1 MNNRKLVL
9 ENGQVFEGVGFGSL
23 NETVAEIIY
32 NTAVVGYQ
40 EIISDPTNTAK
51 IVCMT
56 YPLIGNYGLTDEDYE
71 SKHICTKGLIVREY
85 NEIPSNFRYTRTLEE
100 VMEENNVSGI
110 QGVDTRELM
119 KVIQQ
124 NGTMK
129 ALICDIEKPLV
140 ECMKV
145 INEYCEASNLVQTVT
160 SKKVWY
166 SRTPNPI
173 YNVAVLDLGT
183 KLNLIKGLNQA
194 GCNVISFPYNTTKEE
209 ILKYKPNGLFISSG
223 PGNPE
228 SLQDVVELIK
238 SFIGV
243 LPIFGVGLGHQLI
256 GLAYGASTLKM
267 KTGHH
272 GCNYPVRNLKTG
284 KVEISLQNHLY
295 TIERQS
301 LKGTNLK
308 VTHENVITNEVEGLE
323 DSKNKVM
330 SIEFEP
336 FTIIDENTEDVYKK
350 FITLMKKHG
359 GRKNA

>member
-23 NETVAEIIY
+23 TDAVAEIIC

-71 SKHICTKGLIVREY
+71 SKHICTKGLVVREY

-100 VMEENNVSGI
+100 VMDENNVSGI
-110 QGVDTRELM
+110 QGIDTRELM
-119 KVIQQ
+119 KIVQKL
-124 NGTMK
+124 GTMK
-129 ALICDIEKPLV
+129 ALICDIEKPID
-140 ECMKV
+140 ECMALL
-145 INEYCEASNLVQTVT
+145 NEYNEPLNLVQTVT

-166 SRTPNPI
+166 SRTPNPM
-173 YNVAVLDLGT
+173 YNVAVIDLGT
-183 KLNLIKGLNQA
+183 KLNLIKGLNKA

-228 SLQDVVELIK
+228 NLKEVIELIN
-238 SFIGV
+238 SFVGV

-256 GLAYGASTLKM
+256 GLAYGAQSFKM
-267 KTGHH
+267 KCGHH
-272 GCNYPVRNLKTG
+272 GCNYPVKNLKTG
-284 KVEISLQNHLY
+284 KVEIAVQNHLY
-295 TIERQS
+295 TIDRQS
-301 LKGTNLK
+301 LKGTSLK
-308 VTHENVITNEVEGLE
+308 VTHENVITNEVEGFE

-336 FTIIDENTEDVYKK
+336 FTIIDQNTEDVYQK
-350 FITLMKKHG
+350 FIALMKKHG

>member
-9 ENGQVFEGVGFGSL
+9 ENGQVFEGVGFGNL
-23 NETVAEIIY
+23 TDVVAEIIY

-40 EIISDPTNTAK
+40 EIISDPANKAK

-56 YPLIGNYGLTDEDYE
+56 YPLIGNYGLTDDDYE
-71 SKHICTKGLIVREY
+71 SKHISISGLVVREY

-100 VMEENNVSGI
+100 VLEENNISGL
-110 QGVDTRELM
+110 QGIDTRELM
-119 KVIQQ
+119 KTIQKH
-124 NGTMK
+124 GTMK
-129 ALICDIEKPLV
+129 ALICDIDKPLDDALLELNAYV
-140 ECMKV
+140 E
-145 INEYCEASNLVQTVT
+145 ATNLVQTVT

-166 SRTPNPI
+166 SRTPNPM

-183 KLNLIKGLNQA
+183 KLNLIKGLNEA

-228 SLQDVVELIK
+228 YLKDVVDVIK

-256 GLAYGASTLKM
+256 GLAYDAKTYKM

-284 KVEISLQNHLY
+284 KVEISVQNHLY
-295 TIERQS
+295 TIDRQS
-301 LKGTNLK
+301 LKGTSLK
-308 VTHENVITNEVEGLE
+308 ITHENVISNEIEGLE
-323 DSKNKVM
+323 DTKNKVM

-336 FTIIDENTEDVYKK
+336 FTIIDENTENVYHK

>member
-9 ENGQVFEGVGFGSL
+9 ENGQVFEGVGFGCL

-40 EIISDPTNTAK
+40 EIISDPTNASK

-56 YPLIGNYGLTDEDYE
+56 YPLIGNYGLTDDDYE

-100 VMEENNVSGI
+100 VMEENNICGI
-110 QGVDTRELM
+110 QGIDTRQLM
-119 KVIQQ
+119 KTIQKE
-124 NGTMK
+124 GTMK
-129 ALICDIEKPLV
+129 ALICDIEKPLE
-140 ECMKV
+140 ECMNLL
-145 INEYCEASNLVQTVT
+145 NEYVEPLDLVQNVT

-166 SRTPNPI
+166 SRTPNPM

-223 PGNPE
+223 PGNPQNLTE
-228 SLQDVVELIK
+228 VVELIK

-256 GLAYGASTLKM
+256 GISYGAQTLKM

-272 GCNYPVRNLKTG
+272 GCNYPVKNLKTG
-284 KVEISLQNHLY
+284 KVDISVQNHLY
-295 TIERQS
+295 TLDRQS
-301 LKGTNLK
+301 LKGTSLK
-308 VTHENVITNEVEGLE
+308 VTHENVITGEVEGME
-323 DSKNKVM
+323 DSKNKVI

-336 FTIIDENTEDVYKK
+336 FTIIDQNTEDVYQK